1 MVVSNSVQNTLS
13 RQRPDLVKE
22 LTEARSAKEMGS
34 ELKREY
40 KKAIEKSEME
50 ELKKMPVVQ
59 LSSEGIA
66 LSKIGYKRTTAEIV
80 RDSERIRMMGAMQN
94 LDGSYAANLDRNMAK
109 AKRLGLTSERE
120 VEKVRSATLDFSTV
134 YAHGTETA
142 KDLHVARENY
152 TMPAQVAVEKGID
165 WSRYDKWNEVA
176 NESIKAEME
185 LEEERTDRDERDRE
199 KELEYEEEMS
209 LGRSR

>member
-1 MVVSNSVQNTLS
+1 MVVASSVQNAFS

-22 LTEARSAKEMGS
+22 LTEARSVKEMGS
-34 ELKREY
+34 ELRREY
-40 KKAIEKSEME
+40 KKAMEKSEIE

-59 LSSEGIA
+59 LSAEGIA
-66 LSKIGYKRTTAEIV
+66 LSKIGHKRTTTEIV

-109 AKRLGLTSERE
+109 ARRLGLVSERD
-120 VEKVRSATLDFSTV
+120 VEKVRNATLDFATV

-165 WSRYDKWNEVA
+165 WSRYDKWNEVT
-176 NESIKAEME
+176 NESIKAEIE
-185 LEEERTDRDERDRE
+185 LEEERTDRDERDRD